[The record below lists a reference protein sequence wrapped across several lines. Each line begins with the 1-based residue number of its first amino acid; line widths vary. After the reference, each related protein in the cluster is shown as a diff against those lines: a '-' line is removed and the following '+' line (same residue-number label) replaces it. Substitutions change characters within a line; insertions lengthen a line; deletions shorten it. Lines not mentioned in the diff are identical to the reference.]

1 MRHRIITL
9 LLGLAVLVTAGCG
22 FHLRG
27 TTQIPPELQK
37 LQISTGDPYGEQTRA
52 IRQQLLLNNVQ
63 IIESGDATL
72 PVLKIT
78 SSSEDSEETVSIFQD
93 GKAAEKELVYYLNA
107 QVIMPNG
114 SVYPIN
120 VRVDRSFFDNP
131 LEALAKDA
139 EKDMIRQEMREQAAA
154 RLVRKLLIIQP
165 SEQQKQAENA
175 EAAEIVAPKA

>member
-78 SSSEDSEETVSIFQD
+78 SSSEVA
-93 GKAAEKELVYYLNA
+93 GRLANA
-107 QVIMPNG
+107 CSTCLSTCCG
-114 SVYPIN
+114 LSVNSAWIT
-120 VRVDRSFFDNP
+120 RF
-131 LEALAKDA
+131 AT
-139 EKDMIRQEMREQAAA
+139 
-154 RLVRKLLIIQP
+154 
-165 SEQQKQAENA
+165 
-175 EAAEIVAPKA
+175 